1 MLILTRKIGSS
12 IRIGTNIEVKILGV
26 RGQQVRI
33 GVDAP
38 KTLVVDREEIAE
50 RRSRGLAP
58 PPRAHR
64 QGCQCVECDTGEP

>member
-12 IRIGTNIEVKILGV
+12 IRIGANIEVKVMGV
-26 RGQQVRI
+26 NGLQVRI

-38 KTLVVDREEIAE
+38 KDVIVDREEVAD

-58 PPRAHR
+58 RAHR
-64 QGCQCVECDTGEP
+64 RGCLCVECDTGEP